1 GILGE
6 SGSGKSSLALSL
18 LRLLPGNARI
28 TSGKIQYGRR
38 NLLLLDR
45 EELRRIRGA
54 EIALIFQEPAL
65 ALNPVLPIGVQI
77 GDVLRAH
84 RRVNKAQAVDE
95 TYAMLGEVGFSE
107 PERIARACPHQLS
120 GGQQQRVAIAQ
131 ALICKPRLLI
141 ADEPLSSL
149 DTVTQAEILELLQ
162 RLKKELDLAMLFITH
177 NAGLL
182 ASLAGRIVVM
192 RQGQIAASGT
202 QRELEQMADPYVQ
215 EIISPAKVLSS
226 PVPITVREETPLLQV
241 RNLSKQFQQRRIFS
255 RKKFTV
261 CALENIDFA
270 LFAGATVALVG
281 RSGSGKST
289 LAKCIARFETADSG
303 EILLEG
309 VPVQKLT
316 GPSRQQVQLLFQ
328 DTATSFNPR
337 FTAEQLISE
346 PLDILQSNTRAERQQ
361 KVVQAMQEV
370 GLDADT
376 KNRRA
381 AEFSGG
387 QRQRLALARAL
398 VVQPKLLIL
407 DEALSGLD
415 IPLQANIVRL
425 LLDLQQQ
432 RNLAYLYISH
442 DLNFVSLFAQHIL
455 VVHEGRIVEQI
466 VPSKI
471 HESTNPETLALLEAS
486 RTVHVPATSL
496 YHSLPRAVILKARS
510 LRLKDPEDA

>member
-1 GILGE
+1 
-6 SGSGKSSLALSL
+6 
-18 LRLLPGNARI
+18 
-28 TSGKIQYGRR
+28 
-38 NLLLLDR
+38 
-45 EELRRIRGA
+45 
-54 EIALIFQEPAL
+54 
-65 ALNPVLPIGVQI
+65 
-77 GDVLRAH
+77 
-84 RRVNKAQAVDE
+84 
-95 TYAMLGEVGFSE
+95 
-107 PERIARACPHQLS
+107 
-120 GGQQQRVAIAQ
+120 
-131 ALICKPRLLI
+131 
-141 ADEPLSSL
+141 
-149 DTVTQAEILELLQ
+149 
-162 RLKKELDLAMLFITH
+162 
-177 NAGLL
+177 
-182 ASLAGRIVVM
+182 
-192 RQGQIAASGT
+192 
-202 QRELEQMADPYVQ
+202 
-215 EIISPAKVLSS
+215 
-226 PVPITVREETPLLQV
+226 
-241 RNLSKQFQQRRIFS
+241 
-255 RKKFTV
+255 
-261 CALENIDFA
+261 
-270 LFAGATVALVG
+270 
-281 RSGSGKST
+281 
-289 LAKCIARFETADSG
+289 
-303 EILLEG
+303 
-309 VPVQKLT
+309 
-316 GPSRQQVQLLFQ
+316 
-328 DTATSFNPR
+328 
-337 FTAEQLISE
+337 
-346 PLDILQSNTRAERQQ
+346 
-361 KVVQAMQEV
+361 MQEV